1 MKMRLSHI
9 LIVLTL
15 ISCEMVVDVDVPPP
29 PELLVLNSTFDSE
42 GNWSAKVSK
51 NQYIL
56 DEDPPVF
63 FNDATLTVTRPDGSS
78 FSLETK
84 PPSDDFFYDAY
95 LYSYKDESVLYGEP
109 YLISAEKEGF
119 PIATSASVI
128 PKPVQILL
136 YEIDTTTFFDQQG
149 LNTWNGDNKLS
160 VTFQDVEGESF
171 YGLRLK
177 TMVLYYGFNY
187 ETQTEEIDTVDRYVY
202 LETENPIVEDYMNS
216 SKELVFTDQS
226 FAGKEYN
233 FVARFSGND
242 IQGADLVTIEFLTIT
257 EAYYAYKSSQ
267 RLQEWV
273 DGDPFAAPVNVRS
286 NIENGH
292 GIFAGIGIDT
302 VQIQL

>member
-95 LYSYKDESVLYGEP
+95 LYSYKDESVFYGEP

-187 ETQTEEIDTVDRYVY
+187 VGVVADKIRRGACGQQIPDKGF
-202 LETENPIVEDYMNS
+202 LPSANS
-216 SKELVFTDQS
+216 GMT
-226 FAGKEYN
+226 
-233 FVARFSGND
+233 
-242 IQGADLVTIEFLTIT
+242 EFLGFVGVVDDKIRRG
-257 EAYYAYKSSQ
+257 ASVQQIPDKGLLSS
-267 RLQEWV
+267 
-273 DGDPFAAPVNVRS
+273 AN
-286 NIENGH
+286 
-292 GIFAGIGIDT
+292 
-302 VQIQL
+302 

>member
-1 MKMRLSHI
+1 MEAALAWKQSHLQTI
-9 LIVLTL
+9 
-15 ISCEMVVDVDVPPP
+15 
-29 PELLVLNSTFDSE
+29 
-42 GNWSAKVSK
+42 
-51 NQYIL
+51 
-56 DEDPPVF
+56 
-63 FNDATLTVTRPDGSS
+63 
-78 FSLETK
+78 
-84 PPSDDFFYDAY
+84 FFYDAY
-95 LYSYKDESVLYGEP
+95 LYSYKDESVFYGEP

-273 DGDPFAAPVNVRS
+273 DGDFGVVADKIRR
-286 NIENGH
+286 G
-292 GIFAGIGIDT
+292 AGGQQIPDKGFLPSANSGMTGFYRLCWCCRRQDT
-302 VQIQL
+302 ARCQWTADS